1 MKKLNV
7 RTMVQV
13 ALLIAIEIVLTRFCS
28 ISTTVVRIGFGF
40 VPIAICGML
49 YGPIW
54 AGLAGGVA
62 DVLGATLFPV
72 APYFPGFTISAVLT
86 GLIFGLLLRREEK
99 TWFRLSLAV
108 ALNCLGVSL
117 CLNTLWLSM
126 MFGTPFQVLLPTRIL
141 QAMIMIPIQLVLLQ
155 LLRRPVRL
163 YMTGTRHA

>member
-1 MKKLNV
+1 MKRIHV
-7 RTMVQV
+7 RTMMQV

-28 ISTTVVRIGFGF
+28 ISTPVVRIGFGF

-49 YGPIW
+49 YGPVW
-54 AGLAGGVA
+54 AGVAAGVS

-72 APYFPGFTISAVLT
+72 APYFPGFTLSAILT
-86 GLIFGLLLRREEK
+86 GLIFGLLLRREEAA
-99 TWFRLSLAV
+99 WPRLSLAV

-126 MFGTPFQVLLPTRIL
+126 LYGTAFHVLLPTRIL
-141 QAMIMIPIQLVLLQ
+141 QALIIIPIQLSLLR

-163 YMTGTRHA
+163 YLARMRHV

>member
-13 ALLIAIEIVLTRFCS
+13 ALLIAIEIVLTRFFS

-40 VPIAICGML
+40 VPIAICGMM

-54 AGLAGGVA
+54 AGVAGGVA

-163 YMTGTRHA
+163 YLAGTRHA